1 MLYLEMN
8 KYQFFII
15 SLFTSINAASPDSKP
30 IINET
35 NEIIVVFLL
44 ASIVV
49 VGIILSMFDKR

>member
-1 MLYLEMN
+1 MN